1 MREVFGVDHIFLL
14 NIDVLKT
21 LNRMGML
28 MMGDMNWHAHAG
40 IFTYPIKVAVQM
52 NIPLIVWGE
61 HGRSDVGGM
70 HNYEDFIEFTF
81 RHRHE
86 HACRG
91 FEWDYFFKKANNF
104 GEKLSKE
111 QLIPWMYPSDK
122 EIEKVGVRGIYIS
135 NYFNWDANEHV
146 KLMKQKYNFKEL
158 GKKNFKEHIEK
169 CQTFDDIHEN
179 GIHDYLKFIK
189 FGYGRATDHCCKDI
203 L

>member
-1 MREVFGVDHIFLL
+1 MRMQEFYLS
-14 NIDVLKT
+14 
-21 LNRMGML
+21 
-28 MMGDMNWHAHAG
+28 
-40 IFTYPIKVAVQM
+40 IKVAVQM

-91 FEWDYFFKKANNF
+91 FEWDYFLKKTNNF
-104 GEKLSKE
+104 EKNFLKSN
-111 QLIPWMYPSDK
+111 YPMDVSTDK

-146 KLMKQKYNFKEL
+146 KLMSKL
-158 GKKNFKEHIEK
+158 
-169 CQTFDDIHEN
+169 
-179 GIHDYLKFIK
+179 
-189 FGYGRATDHCCKDI
+189 
-203 L
+203 